1 MIRNYLKVTLR
12 NLLRNPVYN
21 LINILSLTI
30 GIVCTV
36 LIILYI
42 THEISYDRFHENGKW
57 IYRVAMEMTD
67 AEGSRKTGNTTAAV
81 GPSFLEEIPE
91 VEQMVRLRYPV
102 DGYYHFD
109 GNQYYDP
116 AIVYADSSLLQLFSF
131 RLISGNPE
139 TILREPY
146 SLVLTEETASKIFG
160 DKNPVGQQ
168 VVLNEENYMV
178 TGIIQAPPEKSHI
191 RFTSLISFST
201 LYKDS
206 RFYMDWNGGW
216 QYFTYIKLHEGA
228 DIEQVKERM
237 KDFMYRHIN
246 YIYEPA
252 GASLQ
257 PLFQPL
263 FKIHMNPEIGDGF
276 GPGGS
281 PSSLLIYSAIALFIL
296 FLASINFMNLSTAR
310 ATTRAK
316 EVGIRKVVGAHRSK
330 IIWQFL
336 SESIVLSL
344 VGMIFALILVE
355 IILPKFNIIISRDLS
370 LYTASNWKIL
380 LFLPLLVIII
390 GFLSGSYPSFYTSAF
405 QPTRIIKGDTGPSK
419 GNPRVRN
426 TLVILQFFISTVL
439 IISTLVIYFQIGYMK
454 NKDVGYDKESV
465 IIIPMVDEATRNRYQ
480 VIKTEL
486 LALPDVLRVSASSDY
501 PGHGIT
507 SNGYLPEGF
516 EEYQMISVLDVDY
529 DFLETYGLEVVA
541 GRGFSEAFPADKNN
555 YLINEKL
562 AERLGWE
569 DPLGKTIF
577 RGTDHTVIGVVKDFI
592 FASLHEEIKPL
603 IFSMSPYMGYRYLS
617 LSIAK
622 SNLQKSIQDIQGI
635 WEKQVSGSDF
645 TYFFLDDEFDR
656 VYRSELQ
663 FRETLIYFTILAILI
678 ACMGLF
684 GLASFATAQRTK
696 EIGIRKVMGASSG
709 WIMGSFAIQFTKW
722 VILANLVAWPVAY
735 IIMKKWLQ
743 NFNYRIDFPIW
754 VLVITAVGISMVA
767 ILTISF
773 HALKVANTQPAKT
786 LKYE

>member
-1 MIRNYLKVTLR
+1 MFKNYLKVILR
-12 NLLRNPVYN
+12 NFKRNPIFN
-21 LINILSLTI
+21 LINVISLTI
-30 GIVCTV
+30 GIVCCI

-42 THEISYDRFHENGKW
+42 SHELSYDRFHENGRW
-57 IYRVAMEMTD
+57 VYRVAMEMTD
-67 AEGSRKTGNTTAAV
+67 AEGASKTGNTTAAV

-91 VEQMVRLRYPV
+91 VEGMTRLRYPV
-102 DGYYHFD
+102 GGYYNYEGKQFFD
-109 GNQYYDP
+109 P
-116 AIVYADSSLLQLFSF
+116 SIVYADSSLLQLFSF

-139 TILREPY
+139 TILTEPY
-146 SLVLTEETASKIFG
+146 SVVFTEETANRIFG
-160 DKNPVGQQ
+160 DRNPIGQQ
-168 VVLNEENYMV
+168 VVLNNENFMV
-178 TGIIQAPPEKSHI
+178 TGIIESPPAKSHI

-206 RFYMDWNGGW
+206 RFHMDWNGGW
-216 QYFTYIKLHEGA
+216 QFFTYIKLYGEA
-228 DIEQVKERM
+228 DIERVKERM
-237 KDFMYRHIN
+237 PDFMYKHIN
-246 YIYEPA
+246 YIYEQA
-252 GASLQ
+252 GASLM
-257 PLFQPL
+257 PVFQPL
-263 FKIHMNPEIGDGF
+263 FSIHMDTEITSGF

-281 PSSLLIYSAIALFIL
+281 PASLFIYSAIALFIL

-310 ATTRAK
+310 ATTRGK
-316 EVGIRKVVGAHRSK
+316 EVGIRKVVGAHRKK

-336 SESIVLSL
+336 SESILLSL
-344 VGMIFALILVE
+344 IGMILALILIE
-355 IILPKFNIIISRDLS
+355 IILPRFNIIIGRDLS

-380 LFLPLLVIII
+380 LFLPLLVVIV

-405 QPTRIIKGDTGPSK
+405 QPTRIIKGDDAPSK
-419 GNPRVRN
+419 GNPRIRN
-426 TLVILQFFISTVL
+426 ILVLLQFFISTVL

-454 NKDVGYDKESV
+454 NKDVGYDKES
-465 IIIPMVDEATRNRYQ
+465 IMIIPMIDEETRDRYQ

-486 LALPDVLRVSASSDY
+486 STLPEVLSITASSDY

-516 EEYQMISVLDVDY
+516 EEYIMINVLDVDF
-529 DFLETYGLEVVA
+529 DFLATYGLEVVA
-541 GRGFSEAFPADKNN
+541 GRGFSEAFPADRGS

-562 AERLGWE
+562 ADHLGWE
-569 DPLGKTIF
+569 DPVGKTIF
-577 RGTDHTVIGVVKDFI
+577 RNTDHTVIGVVKDFN

-603 IFSMSPYMGYRYLS
+603 IFSMNPYMGYRYLS
-617 LSIAK
+617 LSL
-622 SNLQKSIQDIQGI
+622 SRSQLQKSIQDIQNI
-635 WEKQVSGSDF
+635 WEKQVPGSDF
-645 TYFFLDDEFDR
+645 NYSFLDDEFDR

-684 GLASFATAQRTK
+684 GLASFTTQQRTK

-709 WIMGSFAIQFTKW
+709 RIMGSFALHFTKW
-722 VILANLVAWPVAY
+722 VLLANLIAWPVAY

-754 VLVITAVGISMVA
+754 ALIITAIGISLIA

-773 HALKVANTQPAKT
+773 HALRVANTQPAKT

>member
-1 MIRNYLKVTLR
+1 MLRNYLRITLR
-12 NLLRNPVYN
+12 NFVRNPIYN

-30 GIVCTV
+30 GIVCSV

-42 THEISYDRFHENGKW
+42 SHELSYDRFHENGKF
-57 IYRVAMEMTD
+57 ICRVAMESTD
-67 AEGSRKTGNTTAAV
+67 SEGSRKSGNTTAAV

-102 DGYYHFD
+102 DGYYYDD
-109 GNQYYDP
+109 GKQYYDP
-116 AIVYADSSLLQLFSF
+116 SIVYADSSLLQLFSF

-146 SLVLTEETASKIFG
+146 SVVLTEETANRIFG
-160 DKNPVGQQ
+160 DRNPIGEQL
-168 VVLNEENYMV
+168 VLNNENYMV
-178 TGIIQAPPEKSHI
+178 TGIMQAPPARSHI

-206 RFYMDWNGGW
+206 RFHMDWNGGW
-216 QYFTYIKLHEGA
+216 QYFTYIKLYEGA
-228 DIEQVKERM
+228 DIERLKERM
-237 KDFMYRHIN
+237 PDFMYKHIN
-246 YIYEPA
+246 YIYEEA

-257 PLFQPL
+257 PIFQPL
-263 FKIHMNPEIGDGF
+263 FTIHMNPEIGDGF

-316 EVGIRKVVGAHRSK
+316 EVGIRKVVGAHRGK
-330 IIWQFL
+330 IIRQFL
-336 SESIVLSL
+336 SESILLSL
-344 VGMIFALILVE
+344 IGMILALILIE
-355 IILPKFNIIISRDLS
+355 IILPKFNIIIGRDLS
-370 LYTASNWKIL
+370 LYSASNWKII
-380 LFLPLLVIII
+380 LFLPLLVVII

-405 QPTRIIKGDTGPSK
+405 QPTYIIKGDAVPSK
-419 GNPRVRN
+419 GNPRIRN
-426 TLVILQFFISTVL
+426 ILVLLQFFISTVL

-454 NKDVGYDKESV
+454 NKDLGYDKESI
-465 IIIPMVDEATRNRYQ
+465 IIIPMIDEETRNRYQ

-486 LALPDVLRVSASSDY
+486 STLPEVLSISASSDY
-501 PGHGIT
+501 PGHSIT

-516 EEYQMISVLDVDY
+516 EEYIMINVLDVDF
-529 DFLETYGLEVVA
+529 DFLETYGLDIVA
-541 GRGFSEAFPADKNN
+541 GRGFSEAFSADNN
-555 YLINEKL
+555 DYLINEKL

-569 DPLGKTIF
+569 DPVGKTIF
-577 RGTDHTVIGVVKDFI
+577 RGADHTVIGVVKDFN

-603 IFSMSPYMGYRYLS
+603 IFSMNPYMGYRYLS
-617 LSIAK
+617 LAIAK
-622 SNLQKSIQDIQGI
+622 NEMQKTLQDIQGI
-635 WEKQVSGSDF
+635 WEKQLPGSEF
-645 TYFFLDDEFDR
+645 NYFFLDDEFDG

-684 GLASFATAQRTK
+684 GLASFTTGQRTK

-709 WIMGSFAIQFTKW
+709 RIMGSFALQFTKW
-722 VILANLVAWPVAY
+722 VFLANLIAWPVAY
-735 IIMKKWLQ
+735 FIMKKWLQ

-754 VLVITAVGISMVA
+754 VLIITAIGISMIA